1 MSKNFQEKFT
11 EASRI
16 YLALED
22 EIREMYRF
30 DTNPRIK
37 LDDAIKSFDLLVQ
50 LIFLNLCALD
60 NNVSEDE
67 LKFIKKLTVEE
78 DILDFINEK
87 KSDKIEWSQISSAN
101 LNSEQYRDFLEYV
114 SNAASLKT
122 NSFIMLLAS
131 IDALTKKDYLYRF
144 KQGFKELT
152 MFFVSAN
159 SDKDYNYEVDQ
170 ILNKT
175 FIYKYRSLK
184 TIFSMAKNE
193 EVKR

>member
-50 LIFLNLCALD
+50 LIFLYLCALD

-101 LNSEQYRDFLEYV
+101 LNSEQYRDFIEYV
-114 SNAASLKT
+114 SNAASLKI

-159 SDKDYNYEVDQ
+159 SDKDYN
-170 ILNKT
+170 
-175 FIYKYRSLK
+175 
-184 TIFSMAKNE
+184 
-193 EVKR
+193 

>member
-87 KSDKIEWSQISSAN
+87 KSDKIEWSQVSSAN

-114 SNAASLKT
+114 SNAASLKI

-131 IDALTKKDYLYRF
+131 IDGLTKKDYLYRF

-193 EVKR
+193 EVK

>member
-114 SNAASLKT
+114 SNAASLKI

-131 IDALTKKDYLYRF
+131 IDTLTKKDYLYRF

-193 EVKR
+193 EVK

>member
-193 EVKR
+193 EVK

>member
-22 EIREMYRF
+22 EIKEMYRF

-114 SNAASLKT
+114 SNAASLKI

-131 IDALTKKDYLYRF
+131 IDVLTKKDYLYRF

>member
-101 LNSEQYRDFLEYV
+101 LNSEQYRDFLEDV
-114 SNAASLKT
+114 SNAASLKI

-193 EVKR
+193 EVK

>member
-101 LNSEQYRDFLEYV
+101 LNSDQYRDFLEYV
-114 SNAASLKT
+114 SNAASLKI

-131 IDALTKKDYLYRF
+131 IDALTKNDYLYRF

-193 EVKR
+193 EVK

>member
-101 LNSEQYRDFLEYV
+101 LNSEQYRDFLEHV
-114 SNAASLKT
+114 SNAASLKI

>member
-114 SNAASLKT
+114 SNATSLKI

>member
-114 SNAASLKT
+114 LNAASLKI

>member
-114 SNAASLKT
+114 SNAASLKI

-144 KQGFKELT
+144 KQGFKEFT

-193 EVKR
+193 EVK

>member
-101 LNSEQYRDFLEYV
+101 LNFEQYRDFLEYV
-114 SNAASLKT
+114 SNAASLKI

>member
-114 SNAASLKT
+114 SNAASLKI

-131 IDALTKKDYLYRF
+131 IDTLTKKDYLYRF

>member
-78 DILDFINEK
+78 DILDFINET

-114 SNAASLKT
+114 SNAASLKI

>member
-87 KSDKIEWSQISSAN
+87 KSDKIEWLQISSAN

-114 SNAASLKT
+114 SNAASLKI

>member
-50 LIFLNLCALD
+50 LIFLNLCSLD

-114 SNAASLKT
+114 SNAASLKI

-193 EVKR
+193 EVK

>member
-1 MSKNFQEKFT
+1 MKQNFQEEFT

-30 DTNPRIK
+30 DTKPRVK

-78 DILDFINEK
+78 DILDFINEQK
-87 KSDKIEWSQISSAN
+87 PNKIEWTQISSAH

-114 SNAASLKT
+114 SNASSLKI

-144 KQGFKELT
+144 KQGFKELA
-152 MFFVSAN
+152 MCFVSAN
-159 SDKDYNYEVDQ
+159 NDKDYNYEVDQ

-184 TIFSMAKNE
+184 TIFSMTKNE
-193 EVKR
+193 EAKW

>member
-114 SNAASLKT
+114 SNAASLKI

-152 MFFVSAN
+152 MFFVCAN

>member
-1 MSKNFQEKFT
+1 MKQNFQEEFT

-30 DTNPRIK
+30 DTKPRVK

-78 DILDFINEK
+78 DILDFINEQK
-87 KSDKIEWSQISSAN
+87 PNKIEWTQISSAH

-114 SNAASLKT
+114 SNASSLKI

-131 IDALTKKDYLYRF
+131 IDALTQKDYLYRF
-144 KQGFKELT
+144 KQGFKELA
-152 MFFVSAN
+152 MCFVSAN
-159 SDKDYNYEVDQ
+159 NDKDYNYEVDQ

-184 TIFSMAKNE
+184 TIFSMTKNE
-193 EVKR
+193 EVKW

>member
-114 SNAASLKT
+114 SNAASLKI

-184 TIFSMAKNE
+184 AIFSMAKNE

>member
-67 LKFIKKLTVEE
+67 LKFIKKLTLEE

-114 SNAASLKT
+114 SNAASLKI

-131 IDALTKKDYLYRF
+131 IDTLTKKDYLYRF

-193 EVKR
+193 EVK

>member
-114 SNAASLKT
+114 SNAASLKI
-122 NSFIMLLAS
+122 NSFIMLLGS

>member
-101 LNSEQYRDFLEYV
+101 LNFEQYRDFLEYV
-114 SNAASLKT
+114 SNAASLKI

-193 EVKR
+193 EVK

>member
-1 MSKNFQEKFT
+1 MKQNFQEEFT

-30 DTNPRIK
+30 DTKPRVK

-87 KSDKIEWSQISSAN
+87 KPNKIEWTQISSAH
-101 LNSEQYRDFLEYV
+101 LNPEQYRDFLEYV
-114 SNAASLKT
+114 SNASSLKI

-144 KQGFKELT
+144 KQGFKELA
-152 MFFVSAN
+152 MCFVSAN
-159 SDKDYNYEVDQ
+159 NDKDYNYEVDQ

-184 TIFSMAKNE
+184 TIFSMTKNE
-193 EVKR
+193 EVKW

>member
-78 DILDFINEK
+78 DILDFIN
-87 KSDKIEWSQISSAN
+87 
-101 LNSEQYRDFLEYV
+101 
-114 SNAASLKT
+114 AASLKI

-193 EVKR
+193 EVK

>member
-30 DTNPRIK
+30 DTNHRIK

-114 SNAASLKT
+114 SNAASLKI

-131 IDALTKKDYLYRF
+131 IDTLTKKDYLYRF

-193 EVKR
+193 EVK

>member
-67 LKFIKKLTVEE
+67 LKFIKKLIVEE

-114 SNAASLKT
+114 SNAASLKI

-193 EVKR
+193 EVK

>member
-114 SNAASLKT
+114 SNAASLKN

-193 EVKR
+193 EVK

>member
-101 LNSEQYRDFLEYV
+101 LNSEQYRYFLEYV
-114 SNAASLKT
+114 SNAASLKI

-193 EVKR
+193 EVK

>member
-60 NNVSEDE
+60 NNVSGDE

-114 SNAASLKT
+114 SNAASLKI